1 MMGIMVSAVGEAL
14 FSDRDR
20 TVGVLSVA
28 WIQSHSKRAR
38 AGIKHWVAG
47 PIRQK
52 PMLLSD

>member
-1 MMGIMVSAVGEAL
+1 MTETMVSAVGAAL
-14 FSDRDR
+14 VSDRDR

-28 WIQSHSKRAR
+28 WIQRHSKRAR

>member
-1 MMGIMVSAVGEAL
+1 MTGTMVSAVGAAL
-14 FSDRDR
+14 VSDRDR
-20 TVGVLSVA
+20 TAGVLSAA

-38 AGIKHWVAG
+38 TGIKHWVAG

>member
-1 MMGIMVSAVGEAL
+1 MMGIVVSAVGAAL
-14 FSDRDR
+14 VSDRDR

-28 WIQSHSKRAR
+28 WIHSHSKRAR
-38 AGIKHWVAG
+38 TGIKHWVAG